1 MVLPHRRCFQI
12 QRWPGKKNQAAQ
24 WVIHSCLSLQLDTC
38 QETHASTS
46 KFENCIIRFP
56 RPVYHLES
64 EADREFSFTSVTK
77 ALGTDNKLITTIK
90 SSKEIGDENI
100 LQMLKP
106 IPPPTHTFQRLVALP
121 ILRSTD
127 RLLRN
132 ICPTW
137 VLILD
142 IVNKREFLILT
153 TSRYKAKNRC
163 TRILFESRK
172 SQHVGSLVKCDKNL
186 G

>member
-1 MVLPHRRCFQI
+1 MPRQLRNNPNLFPKTALTWSFLIGGASKSKDGLERKTKQLSGSSIHAYLCNWTHV
-12 QRWPGKKNQAAQ
+12 KKHIPVSQNLR
-24 WVIHSCLSLQLDTC
+24 I
-38 QETHASTS
+38 
-46 KFENCIIRFP
+46 CIIRFP

-77 ALGTDNKLITTIK
+77 ALGTDNELITTIK

-132 ICPTW
+132 ICPT
-137 VLILD
+137 
-142 IVNKREFLILT
+142 
-153 TSRYKAKNRC
+153 
-163 TRILFESRK
+163 
-172 SQHVGSLVKCDKNL
+172 
-186 G
+186 